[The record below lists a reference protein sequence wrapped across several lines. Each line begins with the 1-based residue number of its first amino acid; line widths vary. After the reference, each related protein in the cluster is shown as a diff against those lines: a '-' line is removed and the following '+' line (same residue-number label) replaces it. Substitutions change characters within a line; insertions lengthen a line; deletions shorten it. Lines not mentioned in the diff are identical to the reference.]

1 MLGGSIRKLK
11 SSAVAALVAAA
22 LAAASP
28 SLAQSTRDRVLV
40 VAVATTPASVDS
52 EQAPTAE
59 GETMMANTVGGDLF
73 AYKVVKNS
81 QYGVDEVDL
90 KSVGDQGV
98 VGRFA
103 DSWTVDDGG
112 KTITV
117 KLKHGI
123 KSPYGNEFTAADY
136 RWSWDRRFAMKS
148 VGKFMGDVLGLDGPD
163 SVEVV
168 DPSTVRFHLRGPS
181 PIFFKLLAQCYYGGP
196 FDATEAKKHATAAD
210 PWAKEWLRTHSDGFG
225 PYQVDKVTPGSETI
239 LTLNPNWSGPPPFFN
254 RVIMKVVP
262 NSSARLS
269 LLKAGQVDIAWDLS

>member
-98 VGRFA
+98 VGGLPILGR
-103 DSWTVDDGG
+103 ST
-112 KTITV
+112 
-117 KLKHGI
+117 
-123 KSPYGNEFTAADY
+123 TAA
-136 RWSWDRRFAMKS
+136 R
-148 VGKFMGDVLGLDGPD
+148 P
-163 SVEVV
+163 
-168 DPSTVRFHLRGPS
+168 LR
-181 PIFFKLLAQCYYGGP
+181 
-196 FDATEAKKHATAAD
+196 
-210 PWAKEWLRTHSDGFG
+210 
-225 PYQVDKVTPGSETI
+225 
-239 LTLNPNWSGPPPFFN
+239 
-254 RVIMKVVP
+254 
-262 NSSARLS
+262 
-269 LLKAGQVDIAWDLS
+269 